1 MSYLRY
7 LCLLGHRVVEQIYC
21 CVFFALCT
29 LCCQFPCIVH
39 FVLPLRYSL
48 PFKYPRL
55 FIFDCPFGILY
66 RLYILDCSS
75 LIVPSVFSTVYIL
88 LVLLVTNVSVFK
100 LLYLYCYVLE
110 HVSCTCYVT
119 TAFSK
124 SVNAAMC
131 TISVKFVTYL
141 VDTCMTM

>member
-1 MSYLRY
+1 LFWFSFLLSECNTTGRY
-7 LCLLGHRVVEQIYC
+7 GINSESHCHT
-21 CVFFALCT
+21 CVNKICDKLDGNCT
-29 LCCQFPCIVH
+29 HGCIDGFREGGCH
-39 FVLPLRYSL
+39 
-48 PFKYPRL
+48 
-55 FIFDCPFGILY
+55 ITGY

-141 VDTCMTM
+141 VDTCMTMW